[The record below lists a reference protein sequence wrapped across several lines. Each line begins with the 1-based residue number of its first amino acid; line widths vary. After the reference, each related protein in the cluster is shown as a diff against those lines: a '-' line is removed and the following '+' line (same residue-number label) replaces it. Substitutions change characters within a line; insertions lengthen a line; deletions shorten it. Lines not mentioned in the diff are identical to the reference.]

1 MKNDKKIF
9 ILIETIL
16 AVLALIVALFMIEEW
31 ADTEVRKISVVVQD
45 SDGSRWAAFK
55 YGLEMAASD
64 NDVEV
69 FVVSTGGT
77 LTAEEEKELLETE
90 VENGADGIIV
100 QPVPGSGE
108 EGFLEKINKKV
119 PVIQV
124 ESAGDAEG
132 GASDLPVAEPD
143 HYAVGQAL
151 AEELKKDFGGSLH
164 GKTIGIFQREK
175 GTEAAKRREA
185 GAKDCIRRAGGEILW
200 MVSGYTGKGGELAL
214 PAYPPVDIM
223 LALDDSSL
231 VQAGEAAADKQLH
244 GAVVYGIENSV
255 EAFYCLDNSYV
266 ECLVVP
272 DEFNVGYQSL
282 SAVVQ
287 KLDHAYRQEDRLL
300 VSYTV
305 VRRDTLFSEEN
316 QNILFSMSQ

>member
-108 EGFLEKINKKV
+108 EGFLEK
-119 PVIQV
+119 
-124 ESAGDAEG
+124 
-132 GASDLPVAEPD
+132 
-143 HYAVGQAL
+143 
-151 AEELKKDFGGSLH
+151 
-164 GKTIGIFQREK
+164 
-175 GTEAAKRREA
+175 
-185 GAKDCIRRAGGEILW
+185 
-200 MVSGYTGKGGELAL
+200 
-214 PAYPPVDIM
+214 
-223 LALDDSSL
+223 
-231 VQAGEAAADKQLH
+231 
-244 GAVVYGIENSV
+244 
-255 EAFYCLDNSYV
+255 
-266 ECLVVP
+266 
-272 DEFNVGYQSL
+272 
-282 SAVVQ
+282 
-287 KLDHAYRQEDRLL
+287 
-300 VSYTV
+300 
-305 VRRDTLFSEEN
+305 N
-316 QNILFSMSQ
+316 Q

>member
-164 GKTIGIFQREK
+164 GKTIGIFQREE

-200 MVSGYTGKGGELAL
+200 TVSGYTGKGGELAL

-223 LALDDSSL
+223 LRWMTAVLYRRGKLPRTSSCTERWST
-231 VQAGEAAADKQLH
+231 GS
-244 GAVVYGIENSV
+244 GIPWKPFIVWITVMWNVWWSPMNSMWDTRV
-255 EAFYCLDNSYV
+255 CRRLCKSWITLTGRRTACWCLTRWSGGTR
-266 ECLVVP
+266 CFP
-272 DEFNVGYQSL
+272 RKIRIFC
-282 SAVVQ
+282 SA
-287 KLDHAYRQEDRLL
+287 
-300 VSYTV
+300 
-305 VRRDTLFSEEN
+305 
-316 QNILFSMSQ
+316 

>member
-1 MKNDKKIF
+1 M
-9 ILIETIL
+9 
-16 AVLALIVALFMIEEW
+16 
-31 ADTEVRKISVVVQD
+31 
-45 SDGSRWAAFK
+45 
-55 YGLEMAASD
+55 
-64 NDVEV
+64 
-69 FVVSTGGT
+69 
-77 LTAEEEKELLETE
+77 
-90 VENGADGIIV
+90 
-100 QPVPGSGE
+100 
-108 EGFLEKINKKV
+108 
-119 PVIQV
+119 
-124 ESAGDAEG
+124 
-132 GASDLPVAEPD
+132 AEPD

-164 GKTIGIFQREK
+164 GKTIGIFQREE

-200 MVSGYTGKGGELAL
+200 TVSGYTGKGGELAL

-244 GAVVYGIENSV
+244 GAVVYGIGNSV